1 MSSGRITQQ
10 SVADVALRGLQTNLA
25 TMQNLQQQLSSGK
38 QISKPSDDPAGTVAS
53 MALRSQNDADTQ
65 YLRNIDQAS
74 GRLNVTDNAL
84 TQLSDRLIAVR
95 NLVVQ
100 SRDGALG
107 TASESALSAQ
117 VTSISGEITSLYNTT
132 YLGRPVFG
140 GTTTAATTVDATGTY
155 LGNNAPVQT
164 RISSDSV
171 IRIDVAGTAVGA
183 DTVPAMLTQIAT
195 NIASPTGASDTDL
208 NTIDAA
214 LSKIS
219 NALGDVGA
227 RESRINT
234 TKNMINSQQID
245 LSGRISSNE
254 DIDVA
259 KATMNLSTA
268 QVAYQAALAS
278 AAKIQQTSLV
288 DFLK

>member
-1 MSSGRITQQ
+1 MSNGRITQQ
-10 SVADVALRGLQTNLA
+10 SVANVALRGLQTNLA
-25 TMQNLQQQLSSGK
+25 NMQNLQQQLSSGK
-38 QISKPSDDPAGTVAS
+38 QISQPSDDPAGTASS

-74 GRLNVTDNAL
+74 SRLNVTDNAL
-84 TQLSDRLIAVR
+84 TQLSDRLTAVR

-117 VTSISGEITSLYNTT
+117 VTSIAAEITSLYNTT
-132 YLGRPVFG
+132 YLDRPVFG
-140 GTTTAATTVDATGTY
+140 GTTASTTAVDATGTY
-155 LGNNAPVQT
+155 VGNDAAVST
-164 RISSDSV
+164 RISSDAV
-171 IRIDVAGTAVGA
+171 IRLDVPGTSVGA
-183 DTVPAMLTQIAT
+183 NTVPAMLTQVAT
-195 NIASPTGASDTDL
+195 NIASATGASDTDL
-208 NTIDAA
+208 NNLDTA
-214 LSKIS
+214 LNQIS
-219 NALGDVGA
+219 EALGDVGA

-234 TKNMINSQQID
+234 TKDMINAQQID
-245 LSGRISSNE
+245 LAGRISSNE

-259 KATMNLSTA
+259 KASMNLSSA
-268 QVAYQAALAS
+268 QVSYQAALAS

>member
-10 SVADVALRGLQTNLA
+10 SVANVALRGLQTNLA

-53 MALRSQNDADTQ
+53 MALRSQNDADSQ

-74 GRLNVTDNAL
+74 SRLNVTDNAL

-95 NLVVQ
+95 NLVIQ

-117 VTSISGEITSLYNTT
+117 VTSIAGEITSLYNTT

-140 GTTTAATTVDATGTY
+140 GTTTATTTVDATGTY
-155 LGNNAPVQT
+155 LGNDAPVQT
-164 RISSDSV
+164 RISADSV
-171 IRIDVAGTAVGA
+171 IRIDVAGSSVGA
-183 DTVPAMLTQIAT
+183 NTVPAMLTQIAT
-195 NIASPTGASDTDL
+195 NIASPTGAGNTDL
-208 NTIDAA
+208 TNLDAA
-214 LSKIS
+214 LSQIS
-219 NALGDVGA
+219 DTLGDVGA
-227 RESRINT
+227 REARINT
-234 TKNMINSQQID
+234 TKSMLNSQQID

-268 QVAYQAALAS
+268 QVGYQAALAS